1 MKRTNYLLLL
11 VAVLVMGKLSWAQ
24 AEWPKT
30 WISGGTTCTLTENG
44 IFTVGV
50 AVGQNGVMA
59 DYDQE
64 TSRPWQ
70 GHLSNITKLNVE
82 NGVKVIGKQAFLS
95 CHLTEVTLPEG
106 LLDIHYGAFWY
117 CDNLPSITI
126 PRTVTHVAAEAF
138 HACNALNDVYCYP
151 YPENLTWESSSYD
164 FIQSQESV
172 WPRTTQMHVYA
183 LQLADYQSKFGE
195 SLNVSIVGIDPT
207 GNWTDE
213 GNYTTPAVN
222 GHVIT
227 INSEAE
233 LAAIAYHANANDS
246 YANAYF
252 TTSYTIILNKDLDFS
267 AHYWVPIGIDGDHKC
282 EAQFN
287 GNGHTIRGLIVNRP
301 DQDYNGLYG
310 YLGDRAEVV
319 IQNFVLKNSTI
330 TGRDY
335 TGSVVGYMYERATL
349 SNVVSYA
356 CVSGGS
362 HVGGL
367 AGKAEYNAIGY
378 TPDQMY
384 IPKIENCLYLNG
396 QVSGTG
402 NHAYIVGT
410 KDSFTEISNTYYC
423 HATTSGNNTDVRAYR
438 FKKGDDVPSSVSI
451 AFAATNGISHESC
464 LYAPN
469 NETVTITATCNDIS
483 KRITNVLVNGV
494 YATGSSGSYTYT
506 VNASSATEY
515 VVTVTLDDEELL
527 GFVFQTDGYWN
538 VASNWRNYNIPTIDD
553 IGEVAIIANAIIP
566 SNYVAYA
573 DEIVLN
579 PGNTITIENG
589 GQLVHTNADVNAT
602 VKRTINTYTGT
613 KDNYYLIASP
623 MANAVNIT
631 NQANL
636 VANHY
641 DLYRFDQTGDAEG
654 REWINFKSNSEGF
667 NIVNRTGYL
676 YANSGDGE
684 ATTYTI
690 ELNGQLKP
698 SYHDVQVDLVY
709 NDNVNFKGWNLVG
722 NPFACNAYIGQDFY
736 RLGNGAVDATPAS
749 GAIAPMEGVFVKA
762 TATGQSV
769 TFSRNAPQN
778 SNGDAVLNVIVTQ
791 QDGLV
796 DMARVRF
803 NGNSSLEKFQL
814 NPSHTK
820 VYIPQDGKDYAVAVI
835 ASDSEAIQTE
845 IPVNFEASE
854 NGTYTL
860 SFSLEN
866 MDVDYLHLI
875 DNLTGADI
883 DLLTPAGFPLYKG
896 GQGDSNNPQT
906 ASYTFTAKT
915 TDFPSRFRLVFSV
928 CGDANDNN
936 ETFAFISNG
945 NIIVD
950 GEGLLQVVD
959 VMGRAVVSVGGRTRC
974 VPTSGMTPGIYVLR
988 LINGD
993 DVKTQK
999 IVIR

>member
-1 MKRTNYLLLL
+1 MKKTNYLLLL
-11 VAVLVMGKLSWAQ
+11 VAVLVMEKLSWAQ

-30 WISGGTTCTLTENG
+30 WISGGTTCTLTQDG

-70 GHLSNITKLNVE
+70 SHLSNITKLNVE

-106 LLDIHYGAFWY
+106 LMDIHYGAFWY

-164 FIQSQESV
+164 FIQSQGSV

-183 LQLADYQSKFGE
+183 SQLTDYQSKFGE

-246 YANAYF
+246 YADAYF

-267 AHYWVPIGIDGDHKC
+267 AHYWVPIGIDRDHKC

-301 DQDYNGLYG
+301 NQDYNGLYG

-356 CVSGGS
+356 SVSGGS

-410 KDSFTEISNTYYC
+410 KDTFTEITNTYYC
-423 HATTSGNNTDVRAYR
+423 HATPSGNSADVRAYR

-451 AFAATNGISHESC
+451 AFAATNGISHEGC

-515 VVTVTLDDEELL
+515 IVTVTLDDEELL

-553 IGEVAIIANAIIP
+553 IGEVAIVANAIIP

-573 DEIVLN
+573 DEIILN

-613 KDNYYLIASP
+613 KDNFYLIASP

-636 VANHY
+636 VANNY
-641 DLYRFDQTGDAEG
+641 DLYRFDQTGDNQG
-654 REWINFKSNSEGF
+654 NEWINFKSNSEGF
-667 NIVNRTGYL
+667 NIVNGIGYL
-676 YANSGDGE
+676 YANGGDGE
-684 ATTYTI
+684 ASTYTI

-709 NDNVNFKGWNLVG
+709 DDQAGLKGWNLVG

-769 TFSRNAPQN
+769 TFSHNAPQN
-778 SNGDAVLNVIVTQ
+778 SKSDAVLNVSVTQ
-791 QDGLV
+791 QEGLV
-796 DMARVRF
+796 DLARVRF
-803 NGNSSLEKFQL
+803 NGNSNLVKFQL

-820 VYIPQDGKDYAVAVI
+820 VYIPQDGKDYAVLSVGSDVARNVI
-835 ASDSEAIQTE
+835 TL
-845 IPVNFEASE
+845 PVNFKAEKD
-854 NGTYTL
+854 GQYTL
-860 SFSLEN
+860 SFDVEN
-866 MDVDYLHLI
+866 VELDYLHLI
-875 DNLTGADI
+875 DNMTGEDV
-883 DLLTPAGFPLYKG
+883 DLLSPAGLPPFNG
-896 GQGDSNNPQT
+896 GRGYSNNPQT

-915 TDFPSRFRLVFSV
+915 TDYASRFKLVFSA
-928 CGDANDNN
+928 DEPSASQP
-936 ETFAFISNG
+936 FAFINNG
-945 NIIVD
+945 NIIVN
-950 GEGLLQVVD
+950 GEGTLQVVD
-959 VMGRAVVSVGGRTRC
+959 VMGRVIRTIGLSQCGSRI
-974 VPTSGMTPGIYVLR
+974 TTAGIPIGVYVLR
-988 LINGD
+988 LINDD
-993 DVKTQK
+993 DVKTQR
-999 IVIR
+999 IVID